1 MFSNGDIALSGVCKT
16 HVIRNTGVINSYRP
30 NIFSRIKS
38 GLPFGVMAFEVR
50 MWRIKNLPNLLR
62 GLYTVLISRIFKIP
76 CFWGEVYLKKICANG
91 NIIDYGLASL
101 RVVTTAGV
109 GYIVD
114 AFQNSVE
121 LENMKYHGFG
131 TGTGNEAVGDTAL
144 GTELTTEYTTDNTR
158 PTGSTE
164 EGATA
169 NIFKTIGTFTCDNGT
184 PAVTEHGIF
193 SQAANSGGV
202 LLDRSKFA
210 AINMVA
216 TDSIVATYQLTFT
229 AGS

>member
-1 MFSNGDIALSGVCKT
+1 MNVQREVALAGTLGLTK
-16 HVIRNTGVINSYRP
+16 IRGYRKP
-30 NIFSRIKS
+30 ETMTSIWRRVLA
-38 GLPFGVMAFEVR
+38 GLPFGTMTREVR
-50 MWRIKNLPNLLR
+50 VWRLRNFPNLLR
-62 GLYTVLISRIFKIP
+62 GLYTVILSRLFHLP
-76 CFWGEVYLKKICANG
+76 CFWGELYLRKICG
-91 NIIDYGLASL
+91 DGRVIDFGLASL
-101 RVVTTAGV
+101 RVVTTTGV

-114 AFQNSVE
+114 AFANSVE

-131 TGTGNEAVGDTAL
+131 TGGGAEAAANIAL
-144 GTELTTEYTTDNTR
+144 TTELTTEYTADNTR

-169 NIFKTIGTFTCDNGT
+169 NIYKTIATFTCDSGT

-193 SQAANSGGV
+193 SQASNAGGV
-202 LLDRSKFA
+202 LLDKSLFA

-216 TDSIVATYQLTFT
+216 TDSIVSTYSLTFT

>member
-1 MFSNGDIALSGVCKT
+1 MRNAAVALAGQISTKL
-16 HVIRNTGVINSYRP
+16 IRG
-30 NIFSRIKS
+30 SRKPETLASIWRRILG
-38 GLPFGVMAFEVR
+38 GLPIGAMSREVR
-50 MWRIKNLPNLLR
+50 MWRIKNIPNLLR
-62 GLYTVLISRIFKIP
+62 GLYTVIVSRLFHIP
-76 CFWGEVYLKKICANG
+76 CFWGELYLRKISNG
-91 NIIDYGLASL
+91 MVTDYGLASL
-101 RVVTTAGV
+101 RVVTTTGV

-144 GTELTTEYTTDNTR
+144 GTELTTEYTSDNTR

-164 EGATA
+164 EGASA
-169 NIFKTIGTFTCDNGT
+169 NIYKTIATFTCDSGT

-216 TDSIVATYQLTFT
+216 TDSIVSTYSLTFS

>member
-1 MFSNGDIALSGVCKT
+1 MRNAAVALAGTLGTK
-16 HVIRNTGVINSYRP
+16 VIRGQGKPETMASLWRRVLA
-30 NIFSRIKS
+30 
-38 GLPFGVMAFEVR
+38 GLPFGSMSREVR
-50 MWRIKNLPNLLR
+50 MWRIKNLPNLMR
-62 GLYTVLISRIFKIP
+62 GLYTVIVSRIFDIP
-76 CFWGEVYLKKICANG
+76 CFWGELYLRKISNG
-91 NIIDYGLASL
+91 MVTDYGLASL

-121 LENMKYHGFG
+121 LENMKYHAFG
-131 TGTGNEAVGDTAL
+131 TGTGDEAVGDTGC
-144 GTELTTEYTTDNTR
+144 GTELTTEYTVDNTR

-169 NIFKTIGTFTCDNGT
+169 NIYKTIATFTCDSGT
-184 PAVTEHGIF
+184 PAVTEHAIM
-193 SQAANSGGV
+193 SQASNAGGV
-202 LLDRSKFA
+202 CLDRSKFA

-216 TDSIVATYQLTFT
+216 TDSIVATYQLTLT

>member
-1 MFSNGDIALSGVCKT
+1 MRHAELAL
-16 HVIRNTGVINSYRP
+16 TGTVGLKLVKGAPRP
-30 NIFSRIKS
+30 ETITSIWRRVVL
-38 GLPFGVMAFEVR
+38 GLPIGAMSKEVR
-50 MWRIKNLPNLLR
+50 MWRLRNLPNLLR
-62 GLYTVLISRIFKIP
+62 GLYTVFISRLFKIP
-76 CFWGEVYLKKICANG
+76 CFWGELYLRKVSATG
-91 NIIDYGLASL
+91 QVLDYGLASL

-131 TGTGNEAVGDTAL
+131 TGTGNEAAGDTAL
-144 GTELTTEYTTDNTR
+144 GTELTTEYTVDNTR
-158 PTGSTE
+158 VWDSSG
-164 EGATA
+164 EGASA
-169 NIFKTIGTFTCDNGT
+169 NIYKTIATFTCDSGT

-210 AINMVA
+210 AINLVA
-216 TDSIVATYQLTFT
+216 TDSIVSNYQLTFT